1 MKDELS
7 SVVHDRIMKLPKA
20 NIVNLMMTSL
30 RILQN
35 DKRRS
40 SRRCVMLAMGADEV
54 DDGNFLMPPLKIVK
68 RYTCGA
74 PLPGQMGIPGVV
86 EDIPLKKR

>member
-1 MKDELS
+1 MQDKLS
-7 SVVHDRIMKLPKA
+7 KVVYDRIMKLPKV
-20 NIVNLMMTSL
+20 NVINLMIHAL
-30 RILQN
+30 RIMQN
-35 DKRRS
+35 RNGF
-40 SRRCVMLAMGADEV
+40 SRTRCIMLAMGADEV